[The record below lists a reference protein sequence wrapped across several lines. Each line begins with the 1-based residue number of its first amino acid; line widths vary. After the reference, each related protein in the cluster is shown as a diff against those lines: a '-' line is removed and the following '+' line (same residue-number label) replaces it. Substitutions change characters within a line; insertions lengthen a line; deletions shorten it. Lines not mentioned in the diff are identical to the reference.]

1 MASPESPS
9 QLIRSTNAALRAL
22 SLLPTDT
29 SLDQVFREVCE
40 SSANTLAVERVGVW
54 LFIDNRTVL
63 RCANLFERSS
73 GEHSSGTLLRVA
85 DFPTYFASL
94 TIFKAVPAEV
104 AVTDAWTAELAASY
118 LRPLGITSMLDVGL
132 FATEKLLGVICHEHV
147 GPARVWTE
155 DARQFAVAV
164 ADFLSERIQ
173 AAEMRELRATFMTQG
188 DRLAAM
194 EKNAALEQL
203 AAGVVRHF
211 RNLLDVFQG
220 HGERISVNPDVPLPA
235 RRQAAEIMEAAE
247 RGAALAGELLQFSR
261 QASGP
266 PQVLD
271 LGKEISDF
279 FPTLLAT
286 TGSRYQLCYMPVRG
300 LGHVLIDRNRFTQ
313 LLSHLVKNASEA
325 MPGGG
330 PIEINLTNAK
340 RIGDSNRSSLY
351 ALLEVTDHSAG
362 LDESALLHVMEPYST
377 ARTTG
382 SGLGLAI
389 VRQIVEESGG
399 FISIESAP
407 NRGTTFKV
415 FFPRIGAGERPSGHA
430 GVAVALR

>member
-1 MASPESPS
+1 MALS
-9 QLIRSTNAALRAL
+9 QLPPDA
-22 SLLPTDT
+22 P
-29 SLDQVFREVCE
+29 LDYVFRQVCE
-40 SSANTLAVERVGVW
+40 LSANTLAVERVGVW

-104 AVTDAWTAELAASY
+104 AATDAWTVELAASY

-132 FATEKLLGVICHEHV
+132 FVNEKLLGVICHEHV
-147 GPARVWTE
+147 GPPRVWTE
-155 DARQFAVAV
+155 DARQFAVGL
-164 ADFLSERIQ
+164 ADFLSERIR
-173 AAEMRELRATFMTQG
+173 AAEVRELRATFMTHG

-211 RNLLDVFQG
+211 RSLLDVFQG
-220 HGERISVNPDVPLPA
+220 HGERISVNPDVPLPV

-261 QASGP
+261 QEGGP

-279 FPTLLAT
+279 FPALLAT
-286 TGSRYQLCYMPVRG
+286 TGSRYQLFYMPVRG
-300 LGHVLIDRNRFTQ
+300 LGHVLIERNRFTQ
-313 LLSHLVKNASEA
+313 LLSHLVNNACEA
-325 MPGGG
+325 MPAGG
-330 PIEINLTNAK
+330 PIEISLTNAK
-340 RIGDSNRSSLY
+340 RIGDSNHPSLFV
-351 ALLEVTDHSAG
+351 LLEVTDHSAG
-362 LDESALLHVMEPYST
+362 LDESALLHVMEPYAT
-377 ARTTG
+377 AKATG

-407 NRGTTFKV
+407 NRGTTFKL
-415 FFPRIGAGERPSGHA
+415 FFPRIGAGKKPSDPA
-430 GVAVALR
+430 ATAFAKN

>member
-1 MASPESPS
+1 MATPGVPSPAAPAIEAVKSALS
-9 QLIRSTNAALRAL
+9 QLPADAPLDLIFRHVSEL
-22 SLLPTDT
+22 SADT
-29 SLDQVFREVCE
+29 LS
-40 SSANTLAVERVGVW
+40 VERVGVW

-63 RCANLFERSS
+63 RCANLFERST

-132 FATEKLLGVICHEHV
+132 FVKEKLVGVVCHEHV

-155 DARQFAVAV
+155 QARQVAVIV
-164 ADFLSERIQ
+164 ADFLSGRIQ
-173 AAEMRELRATFMTQG
+173 AAEARDLRATFMTQG

-211 RNLLDVFQG
+211 QSLLDVFHG

-235 RRQAAEIMEAAE
+235 RRQAAEIMAAAE
-247 RGAALAGELLQFSR
+247 RGAALAGELMQFSR
-261 QASGP
+261 QDGGP
-266 PQVLD
+266 PRVVD
-271 LGKEISDF
+271 LGTEVSDLL
-279 FPTLLAT
+279 PTLRAS
-286 TGSRYQLCYMPVRG
+286 TGPRYDVRYTPVG
-300 LGHVLIDRNRFTQ
+300 SLGHVLIERTRFSS
-313 LLSHLVKNASEA
+313 LLSHLISNACEA
-325 MPGGG
+325 MPDGG
-330 PIEINLTNAK
+330 PVEISLSNAK
-340 RIGDSNRSSLY
+340 RIGDANRSSLFV
-351 ALLEVTDHSAG
+351 LLEVADHSKG
-362 LDESALLHVMEPYST
+362 MDEAALRHVMEPYSS
-377 ARTTG
+377 ARATG

-389 VRQIVEESGG
+389 VRQIVEEAGG

-407 NRGTTFKV
+407 SRGTTFKV
-415 FFPRIGAGERPSGHA
+415 FFPRIGAGEKPYSRSSL
-430 GVAVALR
+430 VSVI